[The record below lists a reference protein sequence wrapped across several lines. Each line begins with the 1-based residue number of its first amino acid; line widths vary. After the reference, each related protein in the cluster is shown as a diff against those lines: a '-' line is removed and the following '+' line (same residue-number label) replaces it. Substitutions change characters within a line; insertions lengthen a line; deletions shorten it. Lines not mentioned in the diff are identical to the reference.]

1 MPASKPWWKCGHE
14 ADETIAPRQPMRA
27 APPREWKPL
36 EEAVPRD
43 VFQAEVEAWAKRIGV
58 QPKVVQVRPMKR
70 KWGSCSTAGRVS
82 FDTDLLRQHAE
93 FRKRVIAEE
102 LLHLHI
108 PNHGKLFK
116 TMLAA
121 YLKRRT

>member
-1 MPASKPWWKCGHE
+1 
-14 ADETIAPRQPMRA
+14 
-27 APPREWKPL
+27 
-36 EEAVPRD
+36 
-43 VFQAEVEAWAKRIGV
+43 
-58 QPKVVQVRPMKR
+58 
-70 KWGSCSTAGRVS
+70 VS

-102 LLHLHI
+102 LLHLRI

>member
-1 MPASKPWWKCGHE
+1 
-14 ADETIAPRQPMRA
+14 MRA

-58 QPKVVQVRPMKR
+58 HPNVVQVRPMKR

-82 FDTDLLRQHAE
+82 FDTDLLRQSAE
-93 FRKRVIAEE
+93 FRKRVVGEE
-102 LLHLHI
+102 LLHLRI

-116 TMLAA
+116 TMLAV
-121 YLKRRT
+121 YLKRSV